1 MNNFM
6 SGPKCWLL
14 EIHRRTNS
22 TSRQPC
28 FVQLNFSLTSLFP
41 IFIYIQNIHIYLHF
55 AQLNSV
61 RTLSSHF
68 IFVLP
73 WTRFLP
79 TYSIH
84 HSTYARHSINPHIRY
99 TTALMPGTVYCYKN
113 NIPTIREVLHFHV
126 MRIYGISVCWCF
138 TKQIFLSS
146 TLNSFSPW

>member
-1 MNNFM
+1 M

-22 TSRQPC
+22 PSRQPC

-68 IFVLP
+68 
-73 WTRFLP
+73 FLFYP
-79 TYSIH
+79 ELDSY
-84 HSTYARHSINPHIRY
+84 PHIRY